1 MEDST
6 VEEWTLAGKESVM
19 KETSEEKAGWRQLI

>member
-6 VEEWTLAGKESVM
+6 VEEWILAEKEPVM
-19 KETSEEKAGWRQLI
+19 KETNEEKAGWCQLI